1 MQTKQVAKPVRM
13 IPTLITIGDHQ
24 LDTDGFAIRILLD
37 TFGMNLSYTPIF
49 DFVL

>member
-1 MQTKQVAKPVRM
+1 MDANETSRQASSNDTN
-13 IPTLITIGDHQ
+13 LDHQ